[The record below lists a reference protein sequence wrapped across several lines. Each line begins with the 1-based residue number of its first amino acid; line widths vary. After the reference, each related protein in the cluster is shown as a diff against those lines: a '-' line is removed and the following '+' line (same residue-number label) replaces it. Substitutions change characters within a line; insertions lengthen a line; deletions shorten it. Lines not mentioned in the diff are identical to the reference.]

1 MAEQDITKT
10 GPVGLKGLKGIS
22 AKEEQDIQK
31 ALQYSRALRA
41 SEATGN
47 VGWENATDAALF
59 SPQHRELDDPLAS
72 WGTSKYDTLNTGLDD
87 YDAMNEGRYQ
97 NQSTLDALGNALAK
111 MLGTAATTIVSGI
124 ANIPVG
130 IYTAIDEGRWSG
142 LWDNELTRG
151 LSEVE
156 DFMEDNFKI
165 YQSKEQQNAPWL
177 SLTNLT
183 SASFWGDDVI
193 KNVGFMLGAAASGS
207 IFTGGLGLAAKAL
220 NLVSSATKTS
230 KIGTAILGSMFS
242 AAGEGA
248 IEARQTMESLVD
260 LNNQRLDD
268 TLDRQREEAYA
279 RYRETGDIGTYQS
292 TLNDIEAKRIAGKQQ
307 ILQDARSAGNIDMA
321 LNMPI
326 LTLGNLFTLGKGF
339 SKSFSNARKMAEAS
353 AKSGGADLLNGISD
367 IKNKARKMFQEARTG
382 ELKTQLEHTLKN
394 AKWQKAK
401 AFFKPIL
408 SEGSEEMNQQWASS
422 LSGYAYDRED
432 PNDYWRARMNPGSQ
446 QETMSALT
454 AIGKGFLDS
463 WGDYDQ
469 WEQFFVGGL
478 TGAIGMPMPTKAFN
492 QDKTK
497 RKYDP
502 RRYFSWEGGSFQNLR
517 EMKEKIDAA
526 TKLNEA
532 LNTRYKDPKFWNR
545 FDSAVAHSY
554 FQTDMDEGVVND
566 DIKQYKDAEEKQFV
580 QDLDLAV
587 RSGTVDDFL
596 TFIDASTQNLT
607 DEDIDNIVSR
617 NTVTIT
623 KEQDAENQ
631 KNTLKRRITSLQQ
644 IAEKAI
650 EEGKEAEATEALN
663 QIGEIMGEFNNVVG
677 EEKKIGLFIDS
688 HGNRVKSN
696 DEIRKE
702 LESNGKKLKDRVNEY
717 LKSVQYVNSVSGGKL
732 TSDQEGN
739 LAYLHYLGKATRK
752 RANNIMD
759 KAILPLSFTI
769 TLDKGETVESLQ
781 KILGNGISVTP
792 NEDNSVTIETSSTN
806 KHWRDVILDIAL
818 GHDKESTKK
827 NVDELIN
834 RNLGFENDILDAISL
849 LNDSRE
855 FGITFAKYMKEPER
869 VDEARKKAEQESQQ
883 EVENSNVDNKSVQEL
898 VEDSDNGKVDLD
910 ASEFDFTS
918 EDLTDAEQENLDPER
933 KKEIDRKQKVNTA
946 RDIKKTRDTA
956 KEKAKER
963 VIDDDILSSIDAM
976 LDRATS
982 SAEVA
987 SDVIDLDTEAF
998 NDPDSLLPTVDEQQ
1012 LLSIMNDPNSTPED
1026 IEKAKKAYNE
1036 SRQQRL
1042 DEIKNVLSEIT
1053 KEVVEDLERLKNLP
1067 EKGNGAPEV
1076 VRTLDSTKSKDPVE
1090 APPTV
1095 NKEDSTKEGENTGE
1109 EVETPTPNTT
1119 NIDLAATSQDTQ
1131 VSSTQMQDKSY
1142 WKSGTT
1148 EYPIHRNTEN
1158 NEPYY
1163 EQVKDK
1169 KKQAILKSIYDFLRT
1184 SGVFTRIR
1192 NNEIKVGQKVRF
1204 AISKSLSDKIYAN
1217 SKERVPVLLVVNED
1231 GNILFDLP
1239 NPSDTATFGS
1249 YTGLAE
1255 FYNEVITYYNKN
1267 REKVDGDLVIYPNAE
1282 STISR
1287 PYIGRPLYSAK
1298 NERSTLNEIAHG
1310 VPFKLGIALTSS
1322 PDAKMIMTP
1331 GRRRSQGRTEDDQS
1345 IVSPESALAGQ
1356 PYLLIETSDPR
1367 RRWVPVPFT
1376 MPTFSSDIASS
1387 SLYKIIVAHL
1397 QKLNDPKS
1405 LLTEEAQKEWKR
1417 GLKDLLAVSDIFL
1430 DVKEVGNNYQVN
1442 FRVKVS
1448 STDTAWS
1455 TVYRGTV
1462 IQNEDIT
1469 TDIVKTLGGL
1479 NIPFQISRKYIN
1491 TQFNGQDYNSLI
1503 GELATTNLES
1513 GILHTVNDFY
1523 TIDPIIKGKKEGA
1536 KSIQDAPR
1544 EAENEIKAS
1553 RERNFVRSTIIPDQ
1567 SNIDRNRTD
1576 SNYYYI
1582 KESDGKYHKY
1592 QRVHNVLPSNSNN
1605 TGTANSQRALRTG
1618 SAVDTIVRD
1627 FFNTGKTTKPD
1638 FMSDKAYNSII
1649 EYLKSLD
1656 KELKDH
1662 KWSVFANNIVLYQKY
1677 PDGRRIAGEVD
1688 LLFIDNKGNYYIYD
1702 VKTSAGPFA
1711 GVSYEGVHPA
1721 WGQIMSTK
1729 EYHTYQ
1735 VSSYAKLLYDRF
1747 GKKAE
1752 GVAIVPFTIVYGNND
1767 TVIGVNKVP
1776 NIALS
1781 IIDVDNYFK
1790 KATPQPSEQS
1800 TQAKESKPDTS
1811 EPRQDTVSARETL
1824 KKKAVFKSKKWQA
1837 RIDRLNDDNILGLS
1851 KLKTPILKTLAQYL
1865 DAKIIPNM
1873 SNEELNNLVA
1883 EQLKPKNREVDIP
1896 TPVSDISEDSYE
1908 RMKRDISSF
1917 FKNFGITL
1925 QEVSEYSSEEPIF
1938 DALDRIIYFSN
1949 VDNLTDNVG
1958 YAIAFMMQWTPEIRE
1973 LIDVAIASDSPT
1985 IVKSIKR
1992 SIRRRGK
1999 YEIGHLSDKKYK
2011 SLDKVRYLKDIGE
2024 DIAKELRILYSG
2036 NIERENSG
2044 YLAKIWKVIQE
2055 FFDKL
2060 TPQLRTRYNI
2070 IRNYTN
2076 GIASAIKLGDYTIVL
2091 RNDIKPGT
2099 TKETS
2104 LVNIG
2109 DALEMYPYE
2118 EGIISTM
2125 NSHGI
2130 AVVGSASIATQG
2142 TLFRPSENPLH
2153 DIDFNAGNKTKEQ
2166 IERIL
2171 KESYPIF
2178 ENVNTIREGNK
2189 VTETY
2194 LIMDRPF
2201 TQKKIGN
2208 SERGELKK
2216 NTGEYAIYDKK
2227 TGELLGTRTNSD
2239 LYLKEGVQGKMLD
2252 FFIGTKEKYTN
2263 IPRVY
2268 NGKTYIFSDARNAWE
2283 AKVSWTREKDIWDYN
2298 RYIPN
2303 SRETIPELKNSDRET
2318 IRKKLQDAK
2327 IIWGHPA
2334 LGKTYYLDTHDDI
2347 LEWDEEVN
2355 GKRNE
2360 FIRNQIDPEHTID
2373 TSSQEYIGLKSEY
2386 MANWQ
2391 DHPEYTEFI
2400 TREWNNLKKRAKSE
2414 HKKIFASPAL
2424 LMSMFRDDFDL
2435 FIALPQRTFLERNIQ
2450 RGGLYS
2456 SSVGW
2461 KQVIDRN
2468 LALLNP
2474 NKVVYTTE
2482 YFSTLMED
2490 TFGRERYREML
2501 SEIPSETIGKELDIL
2516 YSVLPQL
2523 SVKDRVRIVGTLIKI
2538 SGGKAWGQFKDG
2550 AITLY
2555 KNAARGTAYHEAFHF
2570 VFNTLMTDQELENA
2584 FKSAKR
2590 QWGNLSPIELEE
2602 RMAED
2607 FRRYMQNEET
2617 FVGRLKNLW
2626 SRLKAL
2632 LNHFNSNWFYLDR
2645 VYTDILKGKYADR
2658 DVNTEAIDTI
2668 EIKQYHEIKLSYNK
2682 LSKEQKDY
2690 LSERKISP
2698 KEYSDMTILEKEIL
2712 FHCMY

>member
-22 AKEEQDIQK
+22 AKEEQDIQR
-31 ALQYSRALRA
+31 ALQYSRAVRA

-220 NLVSSATKTS
+220 NLVSNATKTS

-248 IEARQTMESLVD
+248 IEAKQTMESLVD

-279 RYRETGDIGTYQS
+279 RYRETGDIMTYQS

-326 LTLGNLFTLGKGF
+326 LTLGNFFTLGKGF

-394 AKWQKAK
+394 AKWQKTK

-554 FQTDMDEGVVND
+554 FQTDMDEGVAND

-623 KEQDAENQ
+623 KEQDTENQ
-631 KNTLKRRITSLQQ
+631 KNTLKRRVASLQQ

-677 EEKKIGLFIDS
+677 EEKKIGLFVDS

-739 LAYLHYLGKATRK
+739 LAYLHYLGKAARK

-781 KILGNGISVTP
+781 KTLGNGVSITP
-792 NEDNSVTIETSSTN
+792 NGDNTVTIETSNTN
-806 KHWRDVILDIAL
+806 EHWRDVILDIAL

-855 FGITFAKYMKEPER
+855 FGITFAKYMKEPGR

-987 SDVIDLDTEAF
+987 SDIIDLDTEAF

-1012 LLSIMNDPNSTPED
+1012 LLSVMNDPNSTPED

-1095 NKEDSTKEGENTGE
+1095 NKEGNTKEEKDTGE

-1119 NIDLAATSQDTQ
+1119 NIDLVAASQNTQ
-1131 VSSTQMQDKSY
+1131 ISDTQMQDKSY

-1158 NEPYY
+1158 NDPYY

-1169 KKQAILKSIYDFLRT
+1169 KKQAILKTIYDFLRT

-1255 FYNEVITYYNKN
+1255 FYNEVITYYNEN

-1376 MPTFSSDIASS
+1376 MPTFSSDVASS

-1455 TVYRGTV
+1455 TIYRGTV
-1462 IQNEDIT
+1462 IQNEDIS
-1469 TDIVKTLGGL
+1469 TDIVKALGGL

-1503 GELATTNLES
+1503 GELATTNLEKWT
-1513 GILHTVNDFY
+1513 LHTVNDFY

-1536 KSIQDAPR
+1536 KSIQDAPK
-1544 EAENEIKAS
+1544 EAEDEVKAS

-1656 KELKDH
+1656 KWLNDH

-1677 PDGRRIAGEVD
+1677 LDGRRIAGEVD

-1702 VKTSAGPFA
+1702 VKTSVGPFA
-1711 GVSYEGVHPA
+1711 GFRYEGVNSA
-1721 WGQIMSTK
+1721 WGQTMSTK

-1747 GKKAE
+1747 GKKTE
-1752 GVAIVPFTIVYGNND
+1752 GVAIVPFTIVYGNDD

-1776 NIALS
+1776 NIALP

-1800 TQAKESKPDTS
+1800 TQAEENKPDTS
-1811 EPRQDTVSARETL
+1811 EPRQDVASIRETL
-1824 KKKAVFKSKKWQA
+1824 KKKAVFKPKKWQA
-1837 RIDRLNDDNILGLS
+1837 RIDRLNDDNIQGLS

-1873 SNEELNNLVA
+1873 SDEELNNLVA
-1883 EQLKPKNREVDIP
+1883 EQLRPKNREVSTSNLTKEEQSILDKAPRDFQGRLLAPNSRPSNLTPKQYAQVRTKAFKKWFGNWERVARSSRFRESQDIP
-1896 TPVSDISEDSYE
+1896 NS
-1908 RMKRDISSF
+1908 
-1917 FKNFGITL
+1917 ITSATY
-1925 QEVSEYSSEEPIF
+1925 QGVTVSEALF
-1938 DALDRIIYFSN
+1938 DADMAPDGGKRVIFLGDKYI
-1949 VDNLTDNVG
+1949 G
-1958 YAIAFMMQWTPEIRE
+1958 EIPVIETKDKIRMGG
-1973 LIDVAIASDSPT
+1973 
-1985 IVKSIKR
+1985 SIGAATE
-1992 SIRRRGK
+1992 IEEEYRGK
-1999 YEIGHLSDKKYK
+1999 GYGKKAHLA
-2011 SLDKVRYLKDIGE
+2011 LAN
-2024 DIAKELRILYSG
+2024 IAKSEGKILYSDRSNSDAEDALWKSLVKDG
-2036 NIERENSG
+2036 IAEVVSEKPKVGHWNHTTYRILNDKLPQADDINSG
-2044 YLAKIWKVIQE
+2044 DRNVSKVVDE
-2055 FFDKL
+2055 NGEPLVVYHSTRADFSTFDLNKSKRGEGL
-2060 TPQLRTRYNI
+2060 WFKPWRDN
-2070 IRNYTN
+2070 
-2076 GIASAIKLGDYTIVL
+2076 STIVGKIVEKL
-2091 RNDIKPGT
+2091 SQSHDIPVYLNIKNPVIVDKPSGYKSGDIYTRKGIDKHSTSNNDGAIGFSNMNVFRSAFNMNDIRGKNGV
-2099 TKETS
+2099 E
-2104 LVNIG
+2104 LVVFNPNQIKSATDNIG
-2109 DALEMYPYE
+2109 TFSRTDNDIRYRKYIGESESLIGRELEV
-2118 EGIISTM
+2118 I
-2125 NSHGI
+2125 
-2130 AVVGSASIATQG
+2130 
-2142 TLFRPSENPLH
+2142 
-2153 DIDFNAGNKTKEQ
+2153 
-2166 IERIL
+2166 
-2171 KESYPIF
+2171 
-2178 ENVNTIREGNK
+2178 
-2189 VTETY
+2189 
-2194 LIMDRPF
+2194 
-2201 TQKKIGN
+2201 
-2208 SERGELKK
+2208 GEL
-2216 NTGEYAIYDKK
+2216 
-2227 TGELLGTRTNSD
+2227 
-2239 LYLKEGVQGKMLD
+2239 
-2252 FFIGTKEKYTN
+2252 
-2263 IPRVY
+2263 
-2268 NGKTYIFSDARNAWE
+2268 
-2283 AKVSWTREKDIWDYN
+2283 
-2298 RYIPN
+2298 
-2303 SRETIPELKNSDRET
+2303 
-2318 IRKKLQDAK
+2318 
-2327 IIWGHPA
+2327 
-2334 LGKTYYLDTHDDI
+2334 
-2347 LEWDEEVN
+2347 
-2355 GKRNE
+2355 
-2360 FIRNQIDPEHTID
+2360 
-2373 TSSQEYIGLKSEY
+2373 
-2386 MANWQ
+2386 
-2391 DHPEYTEFI
+2391 
-2400 TREWNNLKKRAKSE
+2400 
-2414 HKKIFASPAL
+2414 
-2424 LMSMFRDDFDL
+2424 
-2435 FIALPQRTFLERNIQ
+2435 
-2450 RGGLYS
+2450 
-2456 SSVGW
+2456 
-2461 KQVIDRN
+2461 
-2468 LALLNP
+2468 
-2474 NKVVYTTE
+2474 
-2482 YFSTLMED
+2482 
-2490 TFGRERYREML
+2490 
-2501 SEIPSETIGKELDIL
+2501 
-2516 YSVLPQL
+2516 LPQL
-2523 SVKDRVRIVGTLIKI
+2523 SEEDRIRIVGTLIKI
-2538 SGGKAWGQFKDG
+2538 PGGKAWGQFKDG

-2645 VYTDILKGKYADR
+2645 VYTDILKGKYIDR

-2698 KEYSDMTILEKEIL
+2698 KEYSNMTILEKEIL